1 VDAVSIVPLSAGTV
15 EGFRA
20 LALAGL
26 AEYGLSDEGLEAD
39 LQGPLLD
46 NYEAAW
52 VAVLGGEVL
61 GTVAVE
67 RRADGDLHLMRMFV
81 STRLRG
87 RGIGTA
93 LLDYALA
100 HARNTGT
107 AAVHLETLS
116 VMKAAHHIYERAGF
130 EPVGTS
136 TYGGNC
142 DVQYTLRLR

>member
-1 VDAVSIVPLSAGTV
+1 VEGISIAPLSAGTV

-26 AEYGLSDEGLEAD
+26 AEYGLFDPQLEAD
-39 LQGPLLD
+39 LVAPLEA
-46 NYEAAW
+46 YEAAW
-52 VAVLGGEVL
+52 VAVLDGEVL

-93 LLDYALA
+93 LLDLALA
-100 HARNTGT
+100 HARSTGT
-107 AAVHLETLS
+107 AEVHLETLS
-116 VMKAAHHIYERAGF
+116 VMAAARHMYERAGF
-130 EPVGTS
+130 EQIGTG

-142 DVQYTLRLR
+142 DVEYTLRLQ